1 MARRPLLVLGMVV
14 VVRRRGMGR
23 GRDRWSLVVV
33 VRAVPGSVFVEVSAV
48 GIVASRVLVLL
59 VSAALVELES

>member
-1 MARRPLLVLGMVV
+1 M
-14 VVRRRGMGR
+14 VRRRGGGR

-33 VRAVPGSVFVEVSAV
+33 VVGAVPGSVFVEVSAV